1 MSPCVKYDRD
11 TLLDIGHLSTSLS
24 APVLDYSI
32 ECVLCSSTSNL
43 VSDSSINPSIY
54 KQRKRKRGKRGGVL
68 VRYKKRT
75 FRAPLPGILLS
86 NVQSANN
93 KRDEFLNALK
103 YKQDFKDCAIVCFT
117 ETWLD
122 ESTPDVAIC
131 PEGYTVFRADRSPDL
146 SGKKRGGG
154 LCVLINQRWCTDST
168 EITALCSPDLE
179 LISIVCKPFY
189 SPREFASTV
198 VVAVYI
204 PPGPSANK
212 QRAAR
217 EIADHVSEV
226 ESKYPDSFVTVIG
239 DMNRCSL
246 KKVLPK
252 FYQQVT
258 CTTRKDA
265 TLDECYCKIKDAYS
279 SLKRA
284 PFGKSDHATLILVP
298 KYKQRLKQ
306 SKPQIKKVRRFPP
319 SALDTLRAEFDCTLW
334 STFEDSCTDIDEYTD
349 VVTSYVAFCEDKNA
363 VEKTIKVYPNDK
375 PWYTPQLAELR
386 QKKTEAYVSG
396 DETVYKK
403 AKYALSKGI
412 DREKIRYKKK
422 IEEKFESGDARS
434 VWQGLQT
441 MTDYKKKSPPVSADP
456 DLAEKL
462 NIFYA
467 RFDPNC
473 KATLPTFYQLNP
485 NPTTHVPLP
494 SMSSSVAVAADG
506 GGAGRLTPVPPPS
519 LSSSVAVAADGG
531 GADRLTFTPVPP
543 PSLSSSVAVAADGG
557 NAGRLTPVPP
567 PSPVPPATITQ
578 PPNPIPDP
586 TSLPVPPPPP
596 ASMPL
601 PPPSSQSASFSI
613 QISDVENLFQRQNC
627 RKAAGPDGVSPAT
640 LRHCAQQLAPVFAN
654 IFNSSLEQCHV
665 PKCFK
670 MSKIIPIPKGTKI
683 SCLNDYRPVALTS
696 VIMKVFER
704 LVLRQLKTQTDAL
717 LDPCQF
723 AYRANR
729 SVDDAVALG
738 LHAVLTHLDKPKSYV
753 RMLFVDYSSAFNTI
767 IPHKLHTKLLQLGVD
782 PSLCDWILS
791 FLSDR
796 PQVVRAGEHESSSLT
811 LNVGTP
817 QGCVLS
823 PSLYSLF
830 TNDCVSNEDSVK
842 VIKFADDT
850 TLEGLIEDNDESMY
864 RDEVRRLEQWCGDNN
879 LELNV
884 EKTKEVVID
893 MRKNKSTHEPL
904 MINNQEVELIDS
916 FKFLGTTISSSLSW
930 EEHCAITHRKAQQRL
945 HFLRQLKKFRAQQ
958 AILLQF
964 YRATVESMLTFSISV
979 WYGNASAED
988 RLRLQKVIHAA
999 EKIIGCELPSLEALY
1014 RQRTTRRAR
1023 KIVSDASHPSNHLF
1037 SPLPSGR
1044 RFRSIRAR
1052 TERLRRSFVPSAIRL
1067 LNNLE

>member
-1 MSPCVKYDRD
+1 
-11 TLLDIGHLSTSLS
+11 
-24 APVLDYSI
+24 
-32 ECVLCSSTSNL
+32 
-43 VSDSSINPSIY
+43 
-54 KQRKRKRGKRGGVL
+54 
-68 VRYKKRT
+68 
-75 FRAPLPGILLS
+75 
-86 NVQSANN
+86 
-93 KRDEFLNALK
+93 
-103 YKQDFKDCAIVCFT
+103 
-117 ETWLD
+117 
-122 ESTPDVAIC
+122 
-131 PEGYTVFRADRSPDL
+131 
-146 SGKKRGGG
+146 
-154 LCVLINQRWCTDST
+154 
-168 EITALCSPDLE
+168 
-179 LISIVCKPFY
+179 
-189 SPREFASTV
+189 
-198 VVAVYI
+198 
-204 PPGPSANK
+204 
-212 QRAAR
+212 
-217 EIADHVSEV
+217 
-226 ESKYPDSFVTVIG
+226 
-239 DMNRCSL
+239 MNRCSL

-334 STFEDSCTDIDEYTD
+334 GTFEDSCTDIDEYTD

-422 IEEKFESGDARS
+422 IEDKFESGDARS

-441 MTDYKKKSPPVSADP
+441 MTDYKKKSPPVSTDP

-519 LSSSVAVAADGG
+519 PAP
-531 GADRLTFTPVPP
+531 PV
-543 PSLSSSVAVAADGG
+543 
-557 NAGRLTPVPP
+557 
-567 PSPVPPATITQ
+567 TITQ
-578 PPNPIPDP
+578 PPHPIPDP
-586 TSLPVPPPPP
+586 TSLPVPPLPP

-884 EKTKEVVID
+884 KKTKEVVID